1 MNDKERIEQLI
12 DENLK
17 LKAINQ
23 ANAETCDKAMALISK
38 LQKQIEAMKLHLNCK
53 HCNQYFNSFSTEK
66 VLEQSKLP
74 APCKE
79 CVDHSKWEFGA

>member
-17 LKAINQ
+17 LKAINT
-23 ANAETCDKAMALISK
+23 ANAETCDKAMALIGK

-53 HCNQYFNSFSTEK
+53 YCQPYFNSFGSDKE
-66 VLEQSKLP
+66 LDLSKLP